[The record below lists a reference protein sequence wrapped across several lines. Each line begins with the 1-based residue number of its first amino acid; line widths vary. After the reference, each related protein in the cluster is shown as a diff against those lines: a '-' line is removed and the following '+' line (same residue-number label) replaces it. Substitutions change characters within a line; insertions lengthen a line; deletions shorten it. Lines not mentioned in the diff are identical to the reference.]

1 MHERYLLLV
10 LAVISYQSYAYALEE
25 PVTVTDFDFLRQSD
39 TDKNPVIQFSLTNN
53 NDVEQSFVQI
63 VQFKDSNSYTVYL
76 DLVKVT
82 LRPFQSIMVKQ
93 PLMFETDGAYSASI
107 FVWSS
112 IVEPI
117 PLSYANN
124 TFHINLLSCKG
135 TGMCF
140 EGSVTKIV
148 DGDTLDVDG
157 KRIRLALV
165 NTPERDETG
174 YKEATNFTATL
185 CPVGSS
191 VLVDQDG
198 MQLYDRYDRMI
209 AVVYCDGAL
218 LNAELLFA
226 NHAVILKS
234 FCKVSEFGNEDWA
247 KRYGC

>member
-1 MHERYLLLV
+1 MHEEYLLLI

-25 PVTVTDFDFLRQSD
+25 PVTVTDFDFLRLSD
-39 TDKNPVIQFSLTNN
+39 INKNHVIQFSLTNN
-53 NDVEQSFVQI
+53 SGVEQSFVQI
-63 VQFKDSNSYTVYL
+63 VQFKDSDNYTVYL

-82 LRPFQSIMVKQ
+82 LRPFQSIMVQQ
-93 PLMFETDGAYSASI
+93 PLMFEINGAYSASI

-112 IVEPI
+112 IADPV

-124 TFHINLLSCKG
+124 TFRFNLLSCKG

-165 NTPERDETG
+165 NTPEKDEIG
-174 YKEATNFTATL
+174 YKEAKNFAATL
-185 CPVGSS
+185 CSVGSS

-198 MQLYDRYDRMI
+198 MQLYDRYDRMV
-209 AVVYCDGAL
+209 AVVYCDGTL

-226 NHAVILKS
+226 NHAAILKS